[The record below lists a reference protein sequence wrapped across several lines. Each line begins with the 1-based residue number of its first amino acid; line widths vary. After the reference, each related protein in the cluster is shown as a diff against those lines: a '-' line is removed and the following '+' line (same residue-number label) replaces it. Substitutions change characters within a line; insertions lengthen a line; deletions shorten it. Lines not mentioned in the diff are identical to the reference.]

1 MSPATMDTMRAVRR
15 CEQRVQVSD
24 VPRPTGE
31 GVLVDI
37 VASGICG
44 SDLHLLSSPFAPSVT
59 LGHEISGKL
68 RDGTPV
74 AIEPMAPCGSC
85 EHCIAGHTNHCQLGP
100 AMSMGVGLDGGMADQ
115 IRVPERAIVP
125 LPSGLPLADACLIEP
140 LAVAYHGIRLSG
152 TGEGARVAVIGGGSI
167 GQCAVAVAASLGAQV
182 TLLARH
188 DGQRQAGER
197 LGAKLT
203 AEADYDLVIDAAGSA
218 SALQQAVKLARPSA
232 MLLLLATYWEG
243 LELPGFELCMKEIR
257 VIPASMYS
265 QHGAVRDIDRATS
278 ILAANPTIAE
288 AMITHRF
295 PLDAAPEAFAT
306 AADRASGAIK
316 VVLEP

>member
-1 MSPATMDTMRAVRR
+1 MSRSTADTMRAVRG
-15 CEQRVQVSD
+15 CGQRVQVVD
-24 VPRPTGE
+24 VPRPSGD

-44 SDLHLLSSPFAPSVT
+44 SDLHLLSSPFAPSAT
-59 LGHEISGKL
+59 LGHEISGRL
-68 RDGTPV
+68 SDGTPV

-85 EHCIAGHTNHCQLGP
+85 EHCSAGHYNHCQLGA
-100 AMSMGVGLDGGMADQ
+100 AMSMGVGQDGGMAEQ
-115 IRVPERAIVP
+115 IRVPQRAIVP

-140 LAVAYHGIRLSG
+140 LAVAYHGLRLSEAGGG
-152 TGEGARVAVIGGGSI
+152 TRVAVIGGGSI
-167 GQCAVAVAASLGAQV
+167 GLCAVAVAESLGGQV

-188 DGQRQAGER
+188 EAQRQAGQR
-197 LGAKLT
+197 LGAKLA
-203 AEADYDLVIDAAGSA
+203 AEGDYDLVIDAAGSA
-218 SALQQAVKLARPSA
+218 AALQQAVSLARPGA
-232 MLLLLATYWEG
+232 TLLLLATYWEG

-257 VIPASMYS
+257 VIPSSMYS
-265 QHGAVRDIDRATS
+265 QHGATRDVDRAAS

-295 PLDAAPEAFAT
+295 PLDAAAEAFAT